1 LYEKI
6 ELKENY
12 KTFIGMKTPH
22 FIFENKFTYKELE
35 DERNTLTTVRYTI
48 HTMRD
53 FEIINTE
60 IDESMK
66 NSILDFS

>member
-1 LYEKI
+1 
-6 ELKENY
+6 
-12 KTFIGMKTPH
+12 MKTPH